1 MGVQSLDEEILK
13 KSARYYPIE
22 SVYKACE
29 MIKSYGINLGIQLMP
44 GLPDS
49 TFEKDFES
57 AKKVVEIAPQNAR
70 VYPTLII
77 KDTEMEKM
85 YQRGEYKVLT
95 LEEAIR
101 RCRKICALLEINGI
115 NIIRVGLQP
124 SEDLRNGGVAVE
136 GAFHPAFRE
145 LVDGEIYFD
154 FLRKRKEKDGFLSI
168 KANEKNISK
177 IVGIKKKNSLRLG
190 KFEIEIDNILNLDEI
205 IVNNNLYKRSHI
217 LREEL
222 SGCYE

>member
-1 MGVQSLDEEILK
+1 MRNVW
-13 KSARYYPIE
+13 
-22 SVYKACE
+22 
-29 MIKSYGINLGIQLMP
+29 
-44 GLPDS
+44 
-49 TFEKDFES
+49 TKD
-57 AKKVVEIAPQNAR
+57 KGR
-70 VYPTLII
+70 
-77 KDTEMEKM
+77 
-85 YQRGEYKVLT
+85 
-95 LEEAIR
+95 
-101 RCRKICALLEINGI
+101 
-115 NIIRVGLQP
+115 
-124 SEDLRNGGVAVE
+124 
-136 GAFHPAFRE
+136 PAFRE

-222 SGCYE
+222 SDCYE